1 MYVCYYVNN
10 SRFLSLHNV
19 TRSRNVSKFP
29 WLPWAVYSLITFSI
43 SVSASDSFVGGAA
56 PSPNVAP
63 AMNFPTNKY
72 CTYVRL
78 RDLFCIIS
86 VCSLR
91 LFSSFLSG
99 VPKERFSDVGV
110 SFQHTNQRYVNRLSS
125 TVSLLY
131 RTRSASSSFSQCATR
146 RPMCL
151 GVKVSCMGDR

>member
-1 MYVCYYVNN
+1 MYVIMSIILAFYLYTM
-10 SRFLSLHNV
+10 LHV
-19 TRSRNVSKFP
+19 PETSQSFP
-29 WLPWAVYSLITFSI
+29 KLHVHNDLILRR
-43 SVSASDSFVGGAA
+43 
-56 PSPNVAP
+56 
-63 AMNFPTNKY
+63 NKY
-72 CTYVRL
+72 YTYVRL

-91 LFSSFLSG
+91 LFSRFLSG